1 MIIEESFH
9 EEQEDI
15 ICDGF
20 TGGMKRIL
28 TLCKKSTSRVGTRT
42 WLGMYLHKW
51 LYILTNIH
59 TSCINCRVSAVFLHC
74 TFAHLCHMTLRFVV
88 SIQYTSTTTVW
99 WWFMQKSRRCRE
111 KCSSNFQN
119 FFRWKVVFFTFNRV
133 CVVYLEAKC
142 FTRDA
147 DEIGGPNPKNLGC
160 R

>member
-59 TSCINCRVSAVFLHC
+59 TSLEISECYKTIN
-74 TFAHLCHMTLRFVV
+74 
-88 SIQYTSTTTVW
+88 
-99 WWFMQKSRRCRE
+99 
-111 KCSSNFQN
+111 
-119 FFRWKVVFFTFNRV
+119 
-133 CVVYLEAKC
+133 VYLLWWMNEWIICRRKTW
-142 FTRDA
+142 FF
-147 DEIGGPNPKNLGC
+147 PNFDFMSRYFAWDKFVIVSLMKNLLWNIHYCSIAFFFKKLGWPIIC
-160 R
+160 LLLFLNSIFKHRNKGI